1 MQQQAWLNISGSVA
15 RITRG
20 IQVGEHVKI
29 GDHDVT
35 IKAMIITLIVLGL
48 IIVVAVFARPK
59 VTSWRTYAAGS
70 GGGHE
75 RSGQAINCDA
85 ARINNAIAIEP
96 I

>member
-1 MQQQAWLNISGSVA
+1 
-15 RITRG
+15 
-20 IQVGEHVKI
+20 VKI
-29 GDHDVT
+29 GDRDVT

-75 RSGQAINCDA
+75 RNGHQAINCGA
-85 ARINNAIAIEP
+85 VRINAIAFKSIRTEV
-96 I
+96 